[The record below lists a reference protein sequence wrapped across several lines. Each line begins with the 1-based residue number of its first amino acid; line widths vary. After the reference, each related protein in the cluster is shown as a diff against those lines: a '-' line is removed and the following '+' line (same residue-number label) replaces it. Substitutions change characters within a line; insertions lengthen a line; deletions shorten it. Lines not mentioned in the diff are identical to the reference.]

1 MADLDDVREE
11 LERLGATR
19 VRVEMPDT
27 DGTLRGK
34 YVSAEK
40 ILAGKGASVSDVY
53 YTLTIADDV
62 FEDSPLTGPDTGWPD
77 VVGMPDWSTLR
88 PVRWEPELAA
98 VLSDVQTK
106 TGDPLG
112 VDPRHALRRACTRLD
127 EAGLEANFGVEYELY
142 VFHLDDAA
150 DRALR
155 PAASGSSSRSAASGR
170 RTAFSAAPSRHH
182 SSPSSQLD
190 GGLRLSRSRPSRPSL
205 ATAWSRSRSPLR
217 RRSRLRTVPPASS
230 SAARRSAA
238 VMASSPASS
247 RSGISS
253 SRDLPATSTRACSA
267 TARTRSGAARTTFPR
282 LVVTISAG

>member
-1 MADLDDVREE
+1 MADLDDAREE

-40 ILAGKGASVSDVY
+40 ILAGKGASVSDVF

-98 VLSDVQTK
+98 VLADVHTK

-127 EAGLEANFGVEYELY
+127 AAGLEARFGVEYELY
-142 VFHLDDAA
+142 VFHHDDAA

-155 PAASGSSSRSAASGR
+155 SGR
-170 RTAFSAAPSRHH
+170 VRELIPISREWQAYSLFRWPEQAGFIAELTSAMAAYGVPIEAISTELGYGMVEVAIAP
-182 SSPSSQLD
+182 
-190 GGLRLSRSRPSRPSL
+190 
-205 ATAWSRSRSPLR
+205 R
-217 RRSRLRTVPPASS
+217 RRSRPPIAPPASS
-230 SAARRSAA
+230 SAARRSPGA
-238 VMASSPASS
+238 MASSRASS
-247 RSGISS
+247 RSGTSS
-253 SRDLPATSTRACSA
+253 NRDRRVTCTRACCE
-267 TARTRSGAARTTFPR
+267 TARTRSGAARASFPR
-282 LVVTISAG
+282 RVATTSAG